1 MTKSF
6 DYRIQVKA
14 RTDIAK
20 GEEITTQYMPTTSKG
35 TYYRRKEMEQMWCF
49 QCSCILCRDPTESGT
64 MFSALKCPVCCEGE
78 DSEEGYFLPMDPLN
92 PESTWKC
99 KVCSFTEGINDIDQ
113 QNIEMEKLLDA
124 GIRKAKVTDD
134 GDVPELK
141 HLLVTF
147 QETFHENHYLIIRL
161 KQKLGVLIGPK
172 DVYDDLDSIS
182 TNLIKQ
188 KLSACQDV
196 IKVKSRLER
205 GLNGKWK
212 DIMDCEIDRCVVELS
227 KRAS

>member
-1 MTKSF
+1 
-6 DYRIQVKA
+6 
-14 RTDIAK
+14 
-20 GEEITTQYMPTTSKG
+20 MPTTSKG

-49 QCSCILCRDPTESGT
+49 QCSCVLCRDPTEGGT

-78 DSEEGYFLPMDPLN
+78 DSEEGYLLPMDPLN

-212 DIMDCEIDRCVVELS
+212 DIMDYEMNRCVVELS